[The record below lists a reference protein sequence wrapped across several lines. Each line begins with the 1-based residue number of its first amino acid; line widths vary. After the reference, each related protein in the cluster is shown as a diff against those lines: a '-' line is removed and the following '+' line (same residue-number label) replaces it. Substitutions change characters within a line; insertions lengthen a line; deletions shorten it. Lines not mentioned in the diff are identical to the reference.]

1 MIFLY
6 ILLGLL
12 ALILF
17 ILFVP
22 VHLIFRFDSGAKVW
36 LRILF
41 VRLDGIKLVK
51 KLTEEKPE
59 KKKKKEKPEKEPE
72 KKPQK
77 KKKGSVSDFIE
88 FLELILKIVR
98 RALSDLF
105 GHLHIRLKELAVR
118 FGLGDADQT
127 AVAYGGV
134 IQTANYLF
142 ALLERF
148 THFRF
153 DPRHLAISPDFC
165 GEGNEFR
172 IHLDLWIRPVHLL
185 TLALHALFTYLQGK
199 EQKS

>member
-12 ALILF
+12 SLILF
-17 ILFVP
+17 LLFVP
-22 VHLIFRFDSGAKVW
+22 VHLIFRFDGGAKVW
-36 LRILF
+36 LRFLF
-41 VRLDGIKLVK
+41 VRLDGINLVK

-59 KKKKKEKPEKEPE
+59 KKKEKPEKAPE
-72 KKPQK
+72 KIPAGK
-77 KKKGSVSDFIE
+77 KKKGSASDFLE
-88 FLELILKIVR
+88 FLELILKIVK
-98 RALSDLF
+98 RALSELF

-127 AVAYGGV
+127 AVAYGGA
-134 IQTANYLF
+134 IQAAHYLF

-148 THFRF
+148 THFRY
-153 DPRHLAISPDFC
+153 DPRRLAISPDFS
-165 GEGNEFR
+165 GEGQVFR

-185 TLALHALFTYLQGK
+185 VLALHALVTYLQGK